1 MKRSNFVRKLIS
13 GKEALE
19 LEKKVFLQIY
29 TNCPEKWQLT
39 DLETGDQYLGNMPID
54 STKNL
59 SWRRI

>member
-39 DLETGDQYLGNMPID
+39 DLETGDQYILIVVVSISLGLQYAIA
-54 STKNL
+54 
-59 SWRRI
+59 